1 MGDYNG
7 LDVILKVRILNI
19 SDNDVICD
27 INTVVNSKFYNG
39 KKHKFVTQ
47 NVQNDVTI
55 KTGEEFVFDVP
66 VKFIQYYKAR
76 ATDDFNSMSCNV
88 VVKCND
94 SQKSICGSFN
104 FNMPNQTE
112 NPHIQVFPSSNIFF
126 LMFFIFV
133 FFLNSSQNSCSDQK
147 GHSPSRR
154 NSNSDNHLH
163 KSAED
168 SINKLGSEPRGIW
181 FEFS

>member
-1 MGDYNG
+1 M
-7 LDVILKVRILNI
+7 
-19 SDNDVICD
+19 ICD
-27 INTVVNSKFYNG
+27 INTVVNSTFYNG

-55 KTGEEFVFDVP
+55 KTGDEFVFDVP
-66 VKFIQYYKAR
+66 VEFIQYYKAR

-94 SQKSICGSFN
+94 SQKSICGSFH

-112 NPHIQVFPSSNIFF
+112 NPHIQVFPSSNIIFSGAFYLCFF
-126 LMFFIFV
+126 LI
-133 FFLNSSQNSCSDQK
+133 SIQNFRSDQE

-163 KSAED
+163 KSTED
-168 SINKLGSEPRGIW
+168 SINKLGSQPGGIW
-181 FEFS
+181 IEFS